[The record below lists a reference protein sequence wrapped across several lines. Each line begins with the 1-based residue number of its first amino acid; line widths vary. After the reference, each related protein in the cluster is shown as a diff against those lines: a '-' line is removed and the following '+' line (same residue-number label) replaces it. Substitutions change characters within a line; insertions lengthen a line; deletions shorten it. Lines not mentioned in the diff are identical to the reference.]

1 MADDEENGPRATDEG
16 AEAPPA
22 GGEQGMDALL
32 SEQAQGYKQLRR
44 GDVVDGVVV
53 RVDRDEILV
62 DIGAKSEAVVPL
74 HEIPRWMQEG
84 DGLRVGQDVLAYVMQ
99 PEDPEGRVVLSLS
112 RAQAERGWRQ
122 LEKIRESSEVIEGE
136 VVEHNKG
143 GLIVLVHGVRGFVPL
158 SQIADLRRAGEENVE
173 QRLESMKG
181 RAIFLKVIEI
191 NRRRNRLILSER
203 AAMQERRQ
211 REKERLLAEL
221 QPGEVRKGV
230 VSSIC
235 DFGAFVDLGGADGLI
250 HLSEL
255 SWGQVTHPSQVLK
268 LGQEVEVYVVAVDRE
283 TRKIALSLKRLQG
296 EPWSRVSEKY
306 QIGMDVWGKITKLAT
321 FGAFAEIEPGVEG
334 LIHISELS
342 DERITHPKQVVREGE
357 DLQLRVIK
365 VDPQRHR
372 LGLSL
377 RQVEYQERA
386 EADADQGATIASG
399 VSSDDGADSDSGPL
413 EAEAGST
420 EPSVLDVE
428 TTNETASVSGDGAV
442 VEEAEEAGIAAA
454 GANAASEEAPT
465 GARDSSVS
473 VEEAASV
480 AEAAADDNAAESQ
493 PSSERGNAEDP
504 ASRREAGIAEG

>member
-1 MADDEENGPRATDEG
+1 MVDDEGQGARQEDEG
-16 AEAPPA
+16 ETEQPSS
-22 GGEQGMDALL
+22 GEPGMDALL
-32 SEQAQGYKQLRR
+32 SEQAQGYKHLRR

-53 RVDRDEILV
+53 RIDRDEVLV

-74 HEIPRWMQEG
+74 HEVPRWMQEE
-84 DGLRVGQDVLAYVMQ
+84 GLRVGQDVLAYVMQ
-99 PEDPEGRVVLSLS
+99 PEDAEGRVVLSLS

-122 LEKIRESSEVIEGE
+122 LEKLRETGEVIEGE

-158 SQIADLRRAGEENVE
+158 SQIADLRRAGDENVE
-173 QRLESMKG
+173 QRLEAMKG
-181 RAIFLKVIEI
+181 RTVFLKVIEI

-211 REKERLLAEL
+211 RDKERLLAEL
-221 QPGEVRKGV
+221 QPGETRKGL

-255 SWGQVTHPSQVLK
+255 SWGQVSHPSQVLK
-268 LGQEVEVYVVAVDRE
+268 LSQEVDVYVVAVDRE

-296 EPWSRVSEKY
+296 EPWSRVAEKY
-306 QIGMDVWGKITKLAT
+306 QIGMEVRGRITKLAT
-321 FGAFAEIEPGVEG
+321 FGAFAELEPGVEG

-377 RQVEYQERA
+377 RQVEFVEDDLEYALPRDDEVGADAAAASEVVVDVEQPEADGSGREPAADGTGERQPDAETEVGVEAAAVGEAGSQGQA
-386 EADADQGATIASG
+386 EATGEDATGLAPA
-399 VSSDDGADSDSGPL
+399 
-413 EAEAGST
+413 AEAGS
-420 EPSVLDVE
+420 PSS
-428 TTNETASVSGDGAV
+428 NGGAV
-442 VEEAEEAGIAAA
+442 
-454 GANAASEEAPT
+454 
-465 GARDSSVS
+465 
-473 VEEAASV
+473 EAA
-480 AEAAADDNAAESQ
+480 
-493 PSSERGNAEDP
+493 
-504 ASRREAGIAEG
+504 RREAGVAEG